1 MINIHNRLD
10 IPKIILVEGLPN
22 SGKTTTLSIVK
33 DFLKKK
39 FLKTKVLYEDDLD
52 NMLDNHCN
60 AYLTN
65 EEFKEFLKKHK
76 PIEKELLKIR
86 EEFSNG
92 YIIRYW
98 KNKNVLTDE
107 AFKELESFD
116 FYNLPLEDHFEL
128 VDLMWNK
135 FLRSIKKDDY
145 IYVVE
150 CALIQNPMHVS
161 VVRDNKKPEFFYER
175 VLNIQS
181 KLSNFNHLVLYISHN
196 DIKNV
201 LLNNSKRSIGW
212 NEAILYQYTKG
223 NQFGISRK
231 LTGFEGL
238 QSAYEELLNIQLNA
252 VEQLNENKI
261 IITNDSYDL
270 NEFSMKIENKLLK
283 YIGIL

>member
-231 LTGFEGL
+231 LTGLEGL

-270 NEFSMKIENKLLK
+270 NEFSMKIENKLSK